1 MTTVY
6 WYFVSLTKY
15 SFDEIPVLCMILG
28 KTKKILWKNE
38 IRMALK
44 TIFEYPSSPPPPKT
58 KQFSHFAYIN
68 VYHEPWFFL
77 MDLFCYRTQ

>member
-15 SFDEIPVLCMILG
+15 SVDEIPVLCMILG
-28 KTKKILWKNE
+28 KNTVKKWNKNG
-38 IRMALK
+38 IKNNIWVPLL
-44 TIFEYPSSPPPPKT
+44 SPPPKT

>member
-1 MTTVY
+1 MTTVH

-15 SFDEIPVLCMILG
+15 SVDEIPVLCMILG
-28 KTKKILWKNE
+28 KNKKNTVEKWNKNGTKNNIWV
-38 IRMALK
+38 
-44 TIFEYPSSPPPPKT
+44 PPPPKKKNL

-68 VYHEPWFFL
+68 IYHEPWFFL